1 MRALVQP
8 RFGDPAEVLSVQEVP
23 DPQPGPGEVL
33 VRVLLSPIHN
43 HDLWTVRGSYGFKPE
58 MPARAG
64 TEAVGVV
71 EALGEGVDGL
81 TVGQRVA
88 TGGSFGAWA
97 ELIVAPAA
105 GLVPVPDQV
114 SDEAAS
120 QLVSMPF
127 SAIALLDFLEVS
139 EGDWIVQNAANGAV
153 GRLVAQLAAARGV
166 HVLGLVRRTDGV
178 EELREQGIERVVA
191 TDDDGWRDRVREIVG
206 DAPIVAGVD
215 SVGGSAAGDVV
226 SLLADDGVLVVFGA
240 MASPTLEISSGDV
253 IFKQVSIKGFWGSK
267 VFAAMS
273 REKRAALMGELVTGI
288 GSGALTLPVEKVYGL
303 DEIADAARA
312 NGEPGRRGKVL
323 LRPWAGT
330 VAERAVRCATA
341 AMAGLQPISASGD
354 VRRPRPWA
362 YATARRTPC
371 RCSHSHRPARDR
383 VQRGWTSSPCWCTT
397 RFRSRT
403 LPSRSDPDRRP

>member
-8 RFGDPAEVLSVQEVP
+8 RFGDPAEVLSVEEVP
-23 DPQPGPGEVL
+23 DPEPGPGQAL

-81 TVGQRVA
+81 EVGQRVA

-97 ELIVAPAA
+97 ELLVAPAA
-105 GLVPVPDQV
+105 GLVPVPDGM

-127 SAIALLDFLEVS
+127 SAIALLDFLDVS

-153 GRLVAQLAAARGV
+153 GRLVAQLAEARGV
-166 HVLGLVRRTDGV
+166 RVLGLVRRADGV
-178 EELREQGIERVVA
+178 AELAEQGIERVVA
-191 TDDDGWRDRVREIVG
+191 TDDDGWRERVHEIVG

-215 SVGGSAAGDVV
+215 SVGGSSAGDVV
-226 SLLADDGVLVVFGA
+226 SLLAEDGVLVVFGA
-240 MASPTLEISSGDV
+240 MASPTMEIGSGDV
-253 IFKQVSIKGFWGSK
+253 IFKQILIKGFWGSK
-267 VFAAMS
+267 VFGAMS
-273 REKRAALMGELVTGI
+273 REKRAALMGELVSGI

-303 DEIADAARA
+303 EEIADAARA
-312 NGEPGRRGKVL
+312 NGAPGRRGKIL
-323 LRPWAGT
+323 LRP
-330 VAERAVRCATA
+330 
-341 AMAGLQPISASGD
+341 
-354 VRRPRPWA
+354 
-362 YATARRTPC
+362 
-371 RCSHSHRPARDR
+371 
-383 VQRGWTSSPCWCTT
+383 
-397 RFRSRT
+397 
-403 LPSRSDPDRRP
+403 

>member
-8 RFGDPAEVLSVQEVP
+8 QFGDPAEVLSVQEVP
-23 DPQPGPGEVL
+23 APEPGPGQAL

-71 EALGEGVDGL
+71 EALGEGVEHL
-81 TVGQRVA
+81 QVGQRVA

-105 GLVPVPDQV
+105 GLIPVPDAI

-127 SAIALLDFLEVS
+127 SAIALLDSLEVS

-166 HVLGLVRRTDGV
+166 RVLGLVRRADGV
-178 EELREQGIERVVA
+178 AELSEQGISDIVA
-191 TDDDGWRDRVREIVG
+191 TDDDGWRDRVREVVG
-206 DAPIVAGVD
+206 DAPIIAGVD

-226 SLLADDGVLVVFGA
+226 SLLADDSVLVVFGA

-253 IFKQVSIKGFWGSK
+253 IFKQVVVKGFWGSK
-267 VFAAMS
+267 VFPAMDAD
-273 REKRAALMGELVTGI
+273 KRARLMGELVSGI
-288 GSGALTLPVEKVYGL
+288 TAGTLTLPVEKVYSL
-303 DEIADAARA
+303 DEISDAARA
-312 NGEPGRRGKVL
+312 SAEPGRRGKVL
-323 LRPWAGT
+323 LRP
-330 VAERAVRCATA
+330 
-341 AMAGLQPISASGD
+341 
-354 VRRPRPWA
+354 
-362 YATARRTPC
+362 
-371 RCSHSHRPARDR
+371 
-383 VQRGWTSSPCWCTT
+383 
-397 RFRSRT
+397 
-403 LPSRSDPDRRP
+403 

>member
-23 DPQPGPGEVL
+23 APEVGPGQAL

-43 HDLWTVRGSYGFKPE
+43 HDLWTARGSYGFKPE

-71 EALGEGVDGL
+71 EALGEGVEGL
-81 TVGQRVA
+81 EVGQRVA

-97 ELIVAPAA
+97 ELVVAPAA
-105 GLVPVPDQV
+105 GLVPVPEGM
-114 SDEAAS
+114 SDEAAA

-153 GRLVAQLAAARGV
+153 GRLVAQLAEARGV
-166 HVLGLVRRTDGV
+166 HVLGLVRRADGV
-178 EELREQGIERVVA
+178 AELAEQGIERVVA

-215 SVGGSAAGDVV
+215 SVGGTSAGDVV
-226 SLLADDGVLVVFGA
+226 SLLAEDGVLVVFGA
-240 MASPTLEISSGDV
+240 MASPTMEIGSGDV
-253 IFKQVSIKGFWGSK
+253 IFKQVVIKGFWGSK

-273 REKRAALMGELVTGI
+273 REKRAALMGELVTGL
-288 GSGALTLPVEKVYGL
+288 GSGALTLPVEKVYAL
-303 DEIADAARA
+303 EEIADAARHNA
-312 NGEPGRRGKVL
+312 EPGRRGKIL
-323 LRPWAGT
+323 LRP
-330 VAERAVRCATA
+330 
-341 AMAGLQPISASGD
+341 
-354 VRRPRPWA
+354 
-362 YATARRTPC
+362 
-371 RCSHSHRPARDR
+371 
-383 VQRGWTSSPCWCTT
+383 
-397 RFRSRT
+397 
-403 LPSRSDPDRRP
+403 

>member
-8 RFGDPAEVLSVQEVP
+8 QFGDPAEVLSVQEVP
-23 DPQPGPGEVL
+23 DPEPGPGQVL

-43 HDLWTVRGSYGFKPE
+43 HDLWTARGSYGFKPE

-71 EALGEGVDGL
+71 EALGEGVDTL
-81 TVGQRVA
+81 QVGQRVA

-105 GLVPVPDQV
+105 GLVPVPEGM
-114 SDEAAS
+114 SDEAAA

-153 GRLVAQLAAARGV
+153 GRLLAQLAAARGV
-166 HVLGLVRRTDGV
+166 HVLGLVRRADGV
-178 EELREQGIERVVA
+178 EELREQGIEQVVA

-226 SLLADDGVLVVFGA
+226 SLLAEDGVLVVFGA
-240 MASPTLEISSGDV
+240 MASPTLEIGSGDV
-253 IFKQVSIKGFWGSK
+253 IFKQVVIKGFWGSK
-267 VFAAMS
+267 VFGAMS
-273 REKRAALMGELVTGI
+273 REKRGALMGELVSGI
-288 GSGALTLPVEKVYGL
+288 ASGALTLPVEKVYAL
-303 DEIADAARA
+303 EDIAEAARA
-312 NGEPGRRGKVL
+312 NQAPGRRGKVL
-323 LRPWAGT
+323 LRP
-330 VAERAVRCATA
+330 
-341 AMAGLQPISASGD
+341 
-354 VRRPRPWA
+354 
-362 YATARRTPC
+362 
-371 RCSHSHRPARDR
+371 
-383 VQRGWTSSPCWCTT
+383 
-397 RFRSRT
+397 
-403 LPSRSDPDRRP
+403 

>member
-23 DPQPGPGEVL
+23 DPEPGPGQAL

-43 HDLWTVRGSYGFKPE
+43 HDLWTARGSYGFKPE

-71 EALGEGVDGL
+71 EALGEGVEGL
-81 TVGQRVA
+81 RVGQRVA

-105 GLVPVPDQV
+105 GLIPVPDGMT
-114 SDEAAS
+114 DEAAS

-153 GRLVAQLAAARGV
+153 GRLVAQLAEARGV
-166 HVLGLVRRTDGV
+166 HVLGLVRRADGV
-178 EELREQGIERVVA
+178 SELAEQGIEQVVA
-191 TDDDGWRDRVREIVG
+191 TDDDGWRDRVRQIVG

-215 SVGGSAAGDVV
+215 SVGGTSAGDVV
-226 SLLADDGVLVVFGA
+226 SLLAEDGVLVVFGA
-240 MASPTLEISSGDV
+240 MASPTMEIGSGDV
-253 IFKQVSIKGFWGSK
+253 IFKQVVIKGFWGSK
-267 VFAAMS
+267 VFSAMS
-273 REKRAALMGELVTGI
+273 RGKRAALMGELVTGLS
-288 GSGALTLPVEKVYGL
+288 SGALTLPVEKVYGL

-312 NGEPGRRGKVL
+312 NAEPGRRGKVL
-323 LRPWAGT
+323 LRP
-330 VAERAVRCATA
+330 
-341 AMAGLQPISASGD
+341 
-354 VRRPRPWA
+354 
-362 YATARRTPC
+362 
-371 RCSHSHRPARDR
+371 
-383 VQRGWTSSPCWCTT
+383 
-397 RFRSRT
+397 
-403 LPSRSDPDRRP
+403 

>member
-8 RFGDPAEVLSVQEVP
+8 QFGDPAEVLSVQEVP
-23 DPQPGPGEVL
+23 DPEPGPGQAL

-71 EALGEGVDGL
+71 EALGEGVEHL
-81 TVGQRVA
+81 QVGQRVA
-88 TGGSFGAWA
+88 SGGSFGAWA

-105 GLVPVPDQV
+105 GLIPVPDAI

-166 HVLGLVRRTDGV
+166 NVLGLVRRSDGV
-178 EELREQGIERVVA
+178 DELREQGIGDVVA

-206 DAPIVAGVD
+206 DAPVVAGVD

-226 SLLADDGVLVVFGA
+226 SLLAEDGVLVVFGA
-240 MASPTLEISSGDV
+240 MASPTLEIPSGDV
-253 IFKQVSIKGFWGSK
+253 IFKQVVVKGFWGSK
-267 VFAAMS
+267 VFSAMD
-273 REKRAALMGELVTGI
+273 REKRARLMGELVSGI
-288 GSGALTLPVEKVYGL
+288 ASGSLTLPVEKTYSL
-303 DEIADAARA
+303 DEISDAARA
-312 NGEPGRRGKVL
+312 SARPGRRGKIL
-323 LRPWAGT
+323 LRP
-330 VAERAVRCATA
+330 
-341 AMAGLQPISASGD
+341 
-354 VRRPRPWA
+354 
-362 YATARRTPC
+362 
-371 RCSHSHRPARDR
+371 
-383 VQRGWTSSPCWCTT
+383 
-397 RFRSRT
+397 
-403 LPSRSDPDRRP
+403 

>member
-23 DPQPGPGEVL
+23 APEPGPGQAL

-43 HDLWTVRGSYGFKPE
+43 HDLWTARGSYGFKPE

-71 EALGEGVDGL
+71 EALGEGVEGL
-81 TVGQRVA
+81 EVGQRVA

-105 GLVPVPDQV
+105 GLVPVPEGM
-114 SDEAAS
+114 SDEAAA

-153 GRLVAQLAAARGV
+153 GRLVAQLAKARGV
-166 HVLGLVRRTDGV
+166 HVLGLVRRADGV
-178 EELREQGIERVVA
+178 AELAEQGIERVVA

-215 SVGGSAAGDVV
+215 SVGGASAGDVV
-226 SLLADDGVLVVFGA
+226 SLLAEDGVLVVFGA
-240 MASPTLEISSGDV
+240 MASPTMEIGSGDV
-253 IFKQVSIKGFWGSK
+253 IFKQVVIKGFWGNK

-273 REKRAALMGELVTGI
+273 REKRAALMGELVTGL
-288 GSGALTLPVEKVYGL
+288 GSGALTLPVEKVYPL
-303 DEIADAARA
+303 EEIADATRA
-312 NGEPGRRGKVL
+312 NAEPGRRGKIL
-323 LRPWAGT
+323 LRP
-330 VAERAVRCATA
+330 
-341 AMAGLQPISASGD
+341 
-354 VRRPRPWA
+354 
-362 YATARRTPC
+362 
-371 RCSHSHRPARDR
+371 
-383 VQRGWTSSPCWCTT
+383 
-397 RFRSRT
+397 
-403 LPSRSDPDRRP
+403 

>member
-23 DPQPGPGEVL
+23 DPEPGPGQAL

-43 HDLWTVRGSYGFKPE
+43 HDLWTARGSYGFKPE

-71 EALGEGVDGL
+71 EALGEGVEGL
-81 TVGQRVA
+81 RVGQRVA

-105 GLVPVPDQV
+105 GLIPVPDGMT
-114 SDEAAS
+114 DEAAS

-153 GRLVAQLAAARGV
+153 GRLLSQLAEARGV
-166 HVLGLVRRTDGV
+166 HVLGLVRRADGV
-178 EELREQGIERVVA
+178 AELAEQGIEQVVA
-191 TDDDGWRDRVREIVG
+191 TDDAGWRDRVREIVG
-206 DAPIVAGVD
+206 DASIVAGVD
-215 SVGGSAAGDVV
+215 SVGGTSAGDVV
-226 SLLADDGVLVVFGA
+226 SLLAEDGVLVVFGA
-240 MASPTLEISSGDV
+240 MASPTMEIGSGDV
-253 IFKQVSIKGFWGSK
+253 IFKQVVIKGFWGSK

-273 REKRAALMGELVTGI
+273 REKRAALMGELVSGI
-288 GSGALTLPVEKVYGL
+288 GSGALTLPVQKVYGL

-312 NGEPGRRGKVL
+312 NGEPGRRGKIL
-323 LRPWAGT
+323 LRP
-330 VAERAVRCATA
+330 
-341 AMAGLQPISASGD
+341 
-354 VRRPRPWA
+354 
-362 YATARRTPC
+362 
-371 RCSHSHRPARDR
+371 
-383 VQRGWTSSPCWCTT
+383 
-397 RFRSRT
+397 
-403 LPSRSDPDRRP
+403 

>member
-23 DPQPGPGEVL
+23 APEVGPGQAL

-43 HDLWTVRGSYGFKPE
+43 HDLWTARGSYGFKPE

-71 EALGEGVDGL
+71 EALGEGVEGL
-81 TVGQRVA
+81 EVGQRVA

-97 ELIVAPAA
+97 ELVVAPAA
-105 GLVPVPDQV
+105 GLVPVPEGM
-114 SDEAAS
+114 SDEAAA

-153 GRLVAQLAAARGV
+153 GRLVAQLAEARGV
-166 HVLGLVRRTDGV
+166 HVLGLVRRADGV
-178 EELREQGIERVVA
+178 AELAEQGIERVVA

-215 SVGGSAAGDVV
+215 SVGGTSAGDVV
-226 SLLADDGVLVVFGA
+226 SLLAEDGVLVVFGA
-240 MASPTLEISSGDV
+240 MASPTMEIGSGDV
-253 IFKQVSIKGFWGSK
+253 IFKQVVIKGFWGSK

-273 REKRAALMGELVTGI
+273 REKRAALMGELVTGL
-288 GSGALTLPVEKVYGL
+288 GSGALTLPVEKVYAL
-303 DEIADAARA
+303 DEIADAARHNA
-312 NGEPGRRGKVL
+312 EPGRRGKIL
-323 LRPWAGT
+323 LRP
-330 VAERAVRCATA
+330 
-341 AMAGLQPISASGD
+341 
-354 VRRPRPWA
+354 
-362 YATARRTPC
+362 
-371 RCSHSHRPARDR
+371 
-383 VQRGWTSSPCWCTT
+383 
-397 RFRSRT
+397 
-403 LPSRSDPDRRP
+403 